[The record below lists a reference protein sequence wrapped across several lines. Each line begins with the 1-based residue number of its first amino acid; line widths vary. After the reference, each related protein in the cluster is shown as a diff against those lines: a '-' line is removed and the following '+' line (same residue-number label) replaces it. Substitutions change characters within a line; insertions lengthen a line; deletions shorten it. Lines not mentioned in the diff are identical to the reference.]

1 MNNPLTEE
9 RSDVHTVWRYSADGT
24 NKSPTSSS
32 APKQKPPKRRS
43 FLLPT
48 LALIA
53 LIFAIFSVW
62 RLRPIRTPSSPPQA
76 PPTANLVNE
85 AADLKRTVAGVGLVE
100 ANSENIALSV
110 PVPGWVTAVYAH
122 VGDHVKAGERLFSLD
137 DRDLRAQLKVE
148 KARLVQARAN
158 MQSAKASL
166 ADAELLFREAQR
178 LDKGAVLSKEEVE
191 RKLIAYQKATADLQA
206 AEAQVSLEESLIH
219 QVEVNIDRLTVT
231 SPIDGQVLQ
240 SNVRLGQYAPTG
252 VLDTPLMMLGSIEP
266 LHIRVDVDEND
277 AWRVLPGAAARAF
290 VRGNSNEQVDLTFV
304 RFEPYVLPKQ
314 SLTGDSTERT
324 DTRVLQVIYRV
335 GSARVSLFVGQQMD
349 VFIQGQSLESAT
361 PYARK

>member
-1 MNNPLTEE
+1 MNNLLTEE
-9 RSDVHTVWRYSADGT
+9 RSDTPTVRQYSADGM

-32 APKQKPPKRRS
+32 APKQKPPKRRG

-48 LALIA
+48 LALLA

-62 RLRPIRTPSSPPQA
+62 RLRPIRTPSSPPQP
-76 PPTANLVNE
+76 PPTANLANE
-85 AADLKRTVAGVGLVE
+85 GADLEKTVAGVGLVE

-122 VGDHVKAGERLFSLD
+122 AGDHVKAGERLFSLD
-137 DRDLRAQLKVE
+137 DRDLQAQLKVE

-158 MQSAKASL
+158 VQAVKASL
-166 ADAELLFREAQR
+166 ADAELLYREAQR

-219 QVEVNIDRLTVT
+219 QVEVNIDRLSVT

-240 SNVRLGQYAPTG
+240 SKVRLGQYAPTG
-252 VLDTPLMMLGSIEP
+252 VLDTPLMILGSIEP
-266 LHIRVDVDEND
+266 LHIRVDIDEND
-277 AWRVLPGAAARAF
+277 AWRVSPGAAARAF

-324 DTRVLQVIYRV
+324 DTRVLQAIYRAN
-335 GSARVSLFVGQQMD
+335 SARVPLFVGQQMD
-349 VFIQGQSLESAT
+349 VFIQGRSLEFAT